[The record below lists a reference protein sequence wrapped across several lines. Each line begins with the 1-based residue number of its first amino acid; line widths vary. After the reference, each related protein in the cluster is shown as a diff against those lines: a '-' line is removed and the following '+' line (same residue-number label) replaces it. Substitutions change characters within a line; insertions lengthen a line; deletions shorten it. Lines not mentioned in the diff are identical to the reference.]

1 MNNTMTCRVQ
11 RGELK
16 NGDAVAL
23 GMALDDLRVYWEK
36 AFGAGSFLLD
46 DEQPEREADLD
57 LLIGAAENLP
67 AIAALEKNGKIEAL
81 QVSEQGFAL
90 DLLTSG
96 KRRTAVLRAA
106 DRLGLQYAVY
116 SFAEQFL
123 GVRFVHPLLDLQP
136 ETPPMPKELRVVET
150 PPRPLRILHEGSH
163 VTWDGWGTESK
174 IAHFSDL
181 VAWRWEDWAGNPER
195 MLRYIAWGV
204 KNRVSIITFDDT
216 CLNGGAKTNRRMF
229 VSDAIWECMDARG
242 INTVMWCGPGY
253 PRNSPADAY
262 STDDLCTHERGAWN
276 QGLCFGKPAFWQ
288 EAEDW
293 LDILAP
299 HGPRLEGIWTNWQE
313 NGMSQGVD
321 YDAQGRPFL
330 SKGGGCKVC
339 GDIENVEKWVRHLEY
354 VQARTAEH
362 GLPPAGIMR
371 TFWMTAPPDDGMV
384 AERVVPHLPPNSLNL
399 VACLPSA
406 SSAERVKAWPR
417 LMDEINAAD
426 NGNRRIMLYREL
438 QFTCS
443 SDIPL
448 VPLRNLDRVD
458 DDFRVFGR
466 YRSFAGPVYSVYVH
480 HSMGW
485 LMVLYALRKQWQPE
499 LEWRSW
505 FRAEFQGLLG
515 ERFVDA
521 FLDAADLLRDVE
533 LLEGLTEGEGGCD
546 YYGEWALN
554 ISRLSPE
561 TLPQNGPLQAVGYY
575 GNPDEKF
582 KRMVKKGSMDTPG
595 DYTSERCAPALKRI
609 LSMRGKIERALERIG
624 IMAAALP
631 AGVDG
636 PQWNDLILLPLRVTA
651 RFLQGHLLLAQ
662 SRLTYIRL
670 RENHLAGRD
679 TKADAVE
686 GLNLCRWALDAQTEY
701 IRLRPGFCRFYP
713 MEINPAALR
722 NLAGWWKRLARDPV
736 LCRDMDICAFL
747 DKAERETEAGA
758 NIGRP
763 TTSE

>member
-1 MNNTMTCRVQ
+1 MRNTMNCCVT

-16 NGDAVAL
+16 NEDTIAL
-23 GMALDDLRVYWEK
+23 AMALDDLRVYWEK
-36 AFGAGSFLLD
+36 AFGAGSFLLN
-46 DEQPEREADLD
+46 DEQPERKADLD
-57 LLIGAAENLP
+57 LLIGTPENLP
-67 AIAALEKNGKIEAL
+67 AIAALEKNGKIKAV
-81 QVSEQGFAL
+81 QTPEQGFAL
-90 DLLTSG
+90 DLFTTG

-116 SFAEQFL
+116 GFAEQFL

-136 ETPPMPKELRVVET
+136 EKPPMPKELRVVEI
-150 PPRPLRILHEGSH
+150 PPRPLRVLHEGGH
-163 VTWDGWGTESK
+163 VGWDGWGTASK
-174 IAHFSDL
+174 TAHFSNM

-195 MLRYIAWGV
+195 MLRYVAWGV
-204 KNRVSIITFDDT
+204 KNRGSIITFDDT
-216 CLNGGAKTNRRMF
+216 NLTGAKADRRMFF
-229 VSDAIWECMDARG
+229 VSDAIWEYMDARG
-242 INTVMWCGPGY
+242 LKTVMWCGPGY
-253 PRNSPADAY
+253 PRNAPDGAY
-262 STDDLCTHERGAWN
+262 SEDDICTHERGAWN

-288 EAEDW
+288 EADDW
-293 LDILAP
+293 LDVLTP

-313 NGMSQGVD
+313 NSMSKGVD
-321 YDAQGRPFL
+321 YDAQGPFL
-330 SKGGGCKVC
+330 SKGGCEVC
-339 GDIENVEKWVRHLEY
+339 GNVENVDKWVRHLEY
-354 VQARTAEH
+354 MNARAAEH
-362 GLPPAGIMR
+362 GLPPVGITR
-371 TFWMTAPPDDGMV
+371 TFWAPAPPDDGMV
-384 AERVVPHLPPNSLNL
+384 AERVVPHLPPRSLSN

-406 SSAERVKAWPR
+406 SSAEMVKAWPR

-458 DDFRVFGR
+458 DDFRVFGQ

-505 FRAEFQGLLG
+505 FREEFQNLLV
-515 ERFVDA
+515 ERFVTA
-521 FLDAADLLRDVE
+521 FLEAADLLRDVE
-533 LLEGLTEGEGGCD
+533 LLEGLTEGEFGCD

-561 TLPQNGPLQAVGYY
+561 TLPHNGPLQAVGYY
-575 GNPDEKF
+575 GNPEEKF
-582 KRMVKKGSMDTPG
+582 KRMVKKGSTDAPG

-609 LSMRGKIERALERIG
+609 LSMRRKIERALERIG

-662 SRLTYIRL
+662 SYLTYIRL

-679 TKADAVE
+679 TLADAVE
-686 GLNLCRWALDAQTEY
+686 GLNLCRGALDAQTEY
-701 IRLRPGFCRFYP
+701 IRIRPGFSRHYP

-722 NLAGWWKRLARDPV
+722 NLAGWWMRLAREPW
-736 LCRDMDICAFL
+736 LCRDLDICAFL
-747 DKAERETEAGA
+747 DKAETET
-758 NIGRP
+758 
-763 TTSE
+763 T